1 MEIAVIV
8 IGNQPLAYM
17 EGHAGSFRDPK
28 LKLVGLRQGSWA
40 VEAKVKGAYRHSL
53 ACLPMHLF

>member
-1 MEIAVIV
+1 MEFAVIV

-40 VEAKVKGAYRHSL
+40 VEAKVKDGISS
-53 ACLPMHLF
+53 